1 MIGPQHGGK
10 FMTVLKFKLQ
20 EVCKMRRIIAF
31 VLAFSVLTGL
41 MVGSVLAGGGGLAGG
56 ATEATQLANNAEL
69 ATQVSQLA
77 EQINNQIKMV
87 QDMINNT
94 LALPKQLIGDV
105 TGVINDVMGAYNE
118 MQGILGRLSNL
129 DEEFY
134 NLFYS
139 ALQGGGAG
147 GAGGVTSG
155 DSEWLEN
162 YSEKYYELSKGME
175 KQAKKT
181 LESLKVSAEDIN
193 DSTQL
198 LQDLSE
204 NASTAT
210 GRNAILQAGN
220 ELLGFLGG
228 ELLKVR
234 TLMTEQTKTYL
245 DYAER
250 QRTLEDAEERIV
262 QQDYDKWQRPTY
274 EGETFSW

>member
-1 MIGPQHGGK
+1 MKG
-10 FMTVLKFKLQ
+10 
-20 EVCKMRRIIAF
+20 RIIVF

-41 MVGSVLAGGGGLAGG
+41 MVGSVVAGGGLTGG
-56 ATEATQLANNAEL
+56 ATEMTQLANNAEL
-69 ATQVSQLA
+69 ATQVSQLT
-77 EQINNQIKMV
+77 EQINNQIEMIQNQIQMV

-94 LALPKQLIGDV
+94 LALPRQLIGNI
-105 TGVINDVMGAYNE
+105 TGVINNVMGTYNQV
-118 MQGILGRLSNL
+118 QGILGRLSNL

-139 ALQGGGAG
+139 ALQGGGGAG
-147 GAGGVTSG
+147 GGVTSG
-155 DSEWLEN
+155 DSEWITN
-162 YSEKYYELSKGME
+162 YSEEYYELSKGME
-175 KQAKKT
+175 EQAKKT

-198 LQDLSE
+198 LQDLSQ

-234 TLMTEQTKTYL
+234 TLMAEQTKTYL

-250 QRTLEDAEERIV
+250 QRTIEDAEHQILQRDL
-262 QQDYDKWQRPTY
+262 QKWKSPTY
-274 EGETFSW
+274 EGETFAW